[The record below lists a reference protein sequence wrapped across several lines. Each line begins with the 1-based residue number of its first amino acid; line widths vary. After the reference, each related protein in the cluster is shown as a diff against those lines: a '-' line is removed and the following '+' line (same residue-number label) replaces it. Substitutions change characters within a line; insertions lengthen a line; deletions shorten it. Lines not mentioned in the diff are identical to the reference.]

1 MTCKVLVVNG
11 NSAETASLIDTL
23 AGSDNIIVH
32 TAESWREAAVKLE
45 NYTYDCALLDYYLPD
60 VSGIALLRML
70 FNEKTGM
77 AALPVIMTAREE
89 DEKSL
94 AYALRCGAQNYLVT
108 DKVSSK
114 KLVAM
119 ISNSINAFKIISL
132 AKEVETQVR
141 STHETHVISQMT
153 DTLIAD
159 FEKFKKAISQ
169 NVTANDAGDAD
180 VTINCYAPRSVYWVY

>member
-1 MTCKVLVVNG
+1 MTYKVLVVNG
-11 NSAETASLIDTL
+11 NYAETTSLVDALSGYDT
-23 AGSDNIIVH
+23 IIVH

-45 NYTYDCALLDYYLPD
+45 NYTYDCAILDYYLPE
-60 VSGIALLRML
+60 VNGIALLRML

-77 AALPVIMTAREE
+77 TALPVIMTAREE
-89 DEKSL
+89 DETSL

-108 DKVSSK
+108 DNISSR
-114 KLVAM
+114 KLAAM
-119 ISNSINAFKIISL
+119 VFNSINAFKIVGL

-141 STHETHVISQMT
+141 ATRETHVITQMT
-153 DTLIAD
+153 DTLIED

-180 VTINCYAPRSVYWVY
+180 VPINCYAPRGIYWVY